1 MISMTRFKIFMAV
14 LGAVTMFVGMIMLTI
29 LTLTF

>member
-1 MISMTRFKIFMAV
+1 MTRFKIFMAV
-14 LGAVTMFVGMIMLTI
+14 LGTATMFAGIVTLII

>member
-1 MISMTRFKIFMAV
+1 MTRFKIFMAI
-14 LGAVTMFVGMIMLTI
+14 LGTATMFVGMIMLTI